1 MISEPRTGNRDQARG
16 HRANHPS
23 DEDLSL
29 GTPGAAGVLLSLARS
44 QLAGMSGDLPRLTER
59 TEIGFRIEGCA
70 SPLPK
75 GEGPG
80 APSTVVWKDH
90 RDRGHPPVK
99 KWLLV

>member
-1 MISEPRTGNRDQARG
+1 M
-16 HRANHPS
+16 
-23 DEDLSL
+23 
-29 GTPGAAGVLLSLARS
+29 
-44 QLAGMSGDLPRLTER
+44 DLPRLTER